1 MSIEATSWALKETRL
16 NRPDLRL
23 MLIFLSEFH
32 SGGTV
37 SVMPEL
43 SVLAESFPCS
53 EDKGY
58 VAVFNRWRDNEGN
71 TSMSRSERFCIPTTN
86 GYEVCTDLGGFKNH
100 A

>member
-37 SVMPEL
+37 SVMP
-43 SVLAESFPCS
+43 
-53 EDKGY
+53 
-58 VAVFNRWRDNEGN
+58 AVSY
-71 TSMSRSERFCIPTTN
+71 THLTLPTKRI
-86 GYEVCTDLGGFKNH
+86 V
-100 A
+100 